1 MTGGRTFDVRRE
13 TFNRQWWHG
22 VNSPGGTSRA
32 ESFYMAMLSLLVVL
46 VVVPALVGLLIGCG
60 YLQFGRHHLLG
71 KFRPGAPIVYR
82 VLETST
88 CPSRDAVEVHP
99 AEHGDLYYYVTNNY
113 WRVEQVLPD
122 GRIVART
129 PLMEHHYL
137 RRDDPNLR
145 QAGFI
150 ERRRYAA
157 RFPQPA

>member
-1 MTGGRTFDVRRE
+1 
-13 TFNRQWWHG
+13 
-22 VNSPGGTSRA
+22 
-32 ESFYMAMLSLLVVL
+32 MAILSLLVVL
-46 VVVPALVGLLIGCG
+46 VVVPALVGSLFGRG
-60 YLQFGRHHLLG
+60 YLQFGRHPLPG
-71 KFRPGAPIVYR
+71 KFRAGAPIVYR

-99 AEHGDLYYYVTNNY
+99 AEHGDLYYCVTNNY
-113 WRVEQVLPD
+113 WRVEEVLED

-145 QAGFI
+145 KAGFI

-157 RFPQPA
+157 RFPQLA